1 MIKELSTLAETATD
15 GLKTYN
21 LKERDYLRNITLLT
35 YLITPWNRVLLE
47 KLTGSQLVKKFPTSC
62 GTATRVN
69 TVTSHK
75 PVLNAEDIVTVLR
88 VLNPVTHQPN
98 VPCVEGHT
106 RRTIKAANNIMP
118 P

>member
-47 KLTGSQLVKKFPTSC
+47 KLTGSQLVKKFPIFY
-62 GTATRVN
+62 GTQAFIIAFARARHLYL
-69 TVTSHK
+69 S
-75 PVLNAEDIVTVLR
+75 
-88 VLNPVTHQPN
+88 
-98 VPCVEGHT
+98 
-106 RRTIKAANNIMP
+106 
-118 P
+118 